1 MMNEISAVK
10 QDTALRHSV
19 ALEDRR
25 NLTVT
30 GVLAVVSYD
39 AFTAAL
45 ETPRGT
51 LTIGGENL
59 NVSELSVSTG
69 EVRIS
74 GSIEYLQYTDKKEM
88 RESFFKRLVR

>member
-1 MMNEISAVK
+1 MTNEI
-10 QDTALRHSV
+10 TAAKNETAGRHSIV
-19 ALEDRR
+19 LEDRR
-25 NLTVT
+25 NLTAT
-30 GVLAVVSYD
+30 GVLAVLSYD
-39 AFTAAL
+39 SFTAAL

-59 NVSELSVSTG
+59 TVSELSVSTG
-69 EVRIS
+69 EVKIS